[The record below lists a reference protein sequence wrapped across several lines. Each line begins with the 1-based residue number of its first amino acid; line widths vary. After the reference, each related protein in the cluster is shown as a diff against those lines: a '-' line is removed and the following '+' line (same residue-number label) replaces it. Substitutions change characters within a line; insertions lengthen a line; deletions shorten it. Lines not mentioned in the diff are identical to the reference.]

1 MKSITVLSLSLLL
14 LAACNSNDDGGNGGN
29 TNEIEAKKQQLAT
42 YKAEVNEL
50 NQKISNLEQEIAAQD
65 PSFAQKNRK
74 ATLVTTVPVQ
84 TKTFRHFVEVRGS
97 VASRKNVTLSTEVPG
112 RIQGVQVKEGQS
124 VSKGQ
129 VLLSL
134 DAETTQ
140 NNIKELETALELATT
155 RFERQANLWEKKIGT
170 EMQYLEAKNQKES
183 LERSLATARSQLALT
198 VIRAPFGGS
207 IDKVMVRVGEM
218 AQPGVPLVRIV
229 SLTDMYIE
237 ADLSESLLGKF
248 QKGDSVEVRFPSLNK
263 TLQSTINAIGQ
274 VIDPNNR
281 TFTVEISLPENDEL
295 LKPNLLA
302 IVKISD
308 FEAKEAVVVPTNLI
322 QTDNSG
328 DFIYIAK
335 QGEEEVMEAEKV
347 HVERGVTYENETMIT
362 SGLQGDEKLIKE
374 GFREVAEG
382 VAIREAEQNI

>member
-1 MKSITVLSLSLLL
+1 M
-14 LAACNSNDDGGNGGN
+14 
-29 TNEIEAKKQQLAT
+29 
-42 YKAEVNEL
+42 NEL
-50 NQKISNLEQEIAAQD
+50 NQKISSLEQEIATMD
-65 PSFAQKNRK
+65 PSFAQQNRK
-74 ATLVTTVPVQ
+74 STLVTTVPVQ

-97 VASRKNVTLSTEVPG
+97 VASRKNVTLSAEVPG
-112 RIQGVQVKEGQS
+112 RIQAVQVTEGQI

-129 VLLSL
+129 VLLTL

-140 NNIKELETALELATT
+140 NNIKELETSLELATT

-170 EMQYLEAKNQKES
+170 EIQYLEAKNQKES
-183 LERSLATARSQLALT
+183 LERRLATARSQLAQT
-198 VIRAPFGGS
+198 VIRAPFGGT
-207 IDKVMVRVGEM
+207 IDRVMARVGEM

-229 SLTDMYIE
+229 SLTDMYVE

-248 QKGDSVEVRFPSLNK
+248 HEGDSVEVRFPSLNK
-263 TLQSTINAIGQ
+263 TVQSTINAIGQ

-281 TFTVEISLPENDEL
+281 TFTVEIRLPANNEL
-295 LKPNLLA
+295 FRPNLLTV
-302 IVKISD
+302 IKISD

-335 QGEEEVMEAEKV
+335 QKEEVMEAEKI
-347 HVERGVTYENETMIT
+347 HVKRGLTYENETMIT
-362 SGLQGDEKLIKE
+362 SGLQGDEKLIRE

-382 VAIREAEQNI
+382 VAVREAEQNI

>member
-1 MKSITVLSLSLLL
+1 MKSIIVLSLSLLL

-42 YKAEVNEL
+42 YKKEMNEL
-50 NQKISNLEQEIAAQD
+50 NQKISSLEQEIAAQD
-65 PSFAQKNRK
+65 PSFAQQNRK

-198 VIRAPFGGS
+198 VIRAPFSGS
-207 IDKVMVRVGEM
+207 IDKVMVREGEM

-248 QKGDSVEVRFPSLNK
+248 QKGDSVEVRFPSFNK
-263 TLQSTINAIGQ
+263 KLQSTINAIGQ

-302 IVKISD
+302 IVRISD

-347 HVERGVTYENETMIT
+347 HVERGLTYENETMIT
-362 SGLQGDEKLIKE
+362 SGLQGGEKLIKE

-382 VAIREAEQNI
+382 VAVREAEQNI